1 MLSLGIDIGSSS
13 IKVSLIN
20 ERAQIV
26 SSLYRPHQGR
36 PRQALLD
43 LLAELCEKH
52 DQDRIIWGTVCGSG
66 AKLLSGIEGLETIN
80 EIQAAVEGALILGTG
95 ANSIIEMGGQSSK
108 YITGFSPVDQSSI
121 QISINS
127 SCAAGTGSFLEEQ
140 LSRLGL
146 KLDDY
151 STYAAKARSI
161 PRIAGRCSVF
171 AKTDITHHQQQGV
184 SVEDILMGLAFAV
197 VKNYRGSVMKKL
209 PRKKPIIF
217 AGGVSQNQAI
227 AAAFRDVLLLEE
239 DELIVPDC
247 SANLGALGAAAMGLK
262 KSAPLNLVFVKD
274 HLKRLRGEFLQEK
287 AVTTLP
293 CLASFS
299 KVENQNKHEIKSQC
313 KVGKGEPCFLGIDV
327 GSTSTN
333 LVLTDVHDQIV
344 TFKYL
349 RTMGKPAAQVVKG
362 LAWLKEQM
370 GLEANIAGVGV
381 TGSGRYMIAEMVGA
395 DTIKDEI
402 TAQAKAAVS
411 LDSGIDTIFEI
422 GGQDSKF
429 VSLSDGMVTDFQM
442 NKVCAAGTGSFL
454 EEQAKKFAIPV
465 QYLGEIALSS
475 QRPINLGERCT
486 VFMETNIAAHL
497 AQGAKT
503 EDIAAG
509 LCYSIAKNYLNRVV
523 GTKKI
528 GRKISFQG
536 GVAFN
541 QGVVNAFKSLT
552 GNEVY
557 VPPFFSVSG
566 AMGAA
571 ILAREE
577 AGQAPSQFKGFDLDA
592 PRQERLTRAPVT
604 PHTGNTD
611 LCGTDLRSTN
621 LFNQRVHDLIFQG
634 YQPSPGQGQ
643 KTVGIPRALFTF
655 GMFPMFNA
663 FFQALDFKVLLSD
676 PTNEDT
682 IRLGQEHSLEETC
695 YPVKLINGHVAE
707 LVGKKVDYIFFPDLY
722 TVDHPGSH
730 TRQNYGCAYMQLAFK
745 IVNQAMELEKHG
757 IELLAPTIAFNQGKE
772 FMMKSFGSLGRQLGK
787 TEEETGKA
795 LETGMRAYQAFEQ
808 RLEQEGK
815 RALAELKPDEKVFV
829 LISKIYGVADPVLNM
844 GIPGTLMDLG
854 YKVLNFYNLPETD
867 LSARHP
873 NMYWPFGQHILES
886 AQLVKNHPNLY
897 AIFLTHHCCG
907 PDSMLVHFFREIM
920 DGKPYLNIEVD
931 EHSSD
936 VGVITRVEAFVNSL
950 SKTKPATAKPVVN
963 YVEQAAGLPAKLK
976 SGLSEL
982 DHGATIY
989 LPHLFPY
996 SQIFA
1001 GILKSRGIKAKT
1013 LPPSSQASLDLGR
1026 KHTLTSEYFS
1036 FTALLGDVLGQVNN
1050 NGGASAFL
1058 IPQSEGA
1065 EADGQYNRLLRT
1077 ILDEVGR
1084 QKVDIVAPFLEDALQ
1099 EPPQR
1104 AGLTCR
1110 ALLAGDLINLAPIQ
1124 DRAGKLEQVLELIA
1138 QDGLSLEALES
1149 LALSL
1154 EKDLQARNHGKRILL
1169 LGEPAVIFNDRLNN
1183 FRLKNIQEQGH
1194 KLVLSPMSEFMWLF
1208 WADYLKQNPARI
1220 GQNYQTNLNDLKQA
1234 IQAVSSCLEEYS
1246 PFESDLSGLARR
1258 ADQSVGFYAGT
1269 NGRYRAAK
1277 QMGGLANIDGIITLS
1292 STYENTGIALGIL
1305 QKAFKNGVPALNLTF
1320 DGIQDENDQAKIESF
1335 IHYL

>member
-13 IKVSLIN
+13 ITVSLIN

-26 SSLYRPHQGR
+26 SNLYRPHQGR
-36 PRQALLD
+36 TRQALLD
-43 LLAELCEKH
+43 ILAELCDKH
-52 DQDRIIWGTVCGSG
+52 DQDRIIWGAVCGSG
-66 AKLLSGIEGLETIN
+66 AKLLSDIDGLLAIN

-108 YITGFSPVDQSSI
+108 YITGFSQEDQSSI

-151 STYAAKARSI
+151 PTYAAKARSI

-209 PRKKPIIF
+209 PRKKPILF

-262 KSAPLNLVFVKD
+262 KSTPLNLVFVKD
-274 HLKRLRGEFLQEK
+274 HLKRLQGELLQEK

-293 CLASFS
+293 SLAFFS
-299 KVENQNKHEIKSQC
+299 KVENQDKHEIKSQC
-313 KVGKGEPCFLGIDV
+313 KVGNGEPCFLGIDV

-344 TFKYL
+344 IFKYL
-349 RTMGKPAAQVVKG
+349 RTMGRPAAQVVKG

-395 DTIKDEI
+395 DAIKDEI
-402 TAQAKAAVS
+402 TAQARAAMS
-411 LDSGIDTIFEI
+411 MDSGIDTIFGI

-429 VSLSDGMVTDFQM
+429 ISLNDGVVTDFQM

-552 GNEVY
+552 GKEVH

-577 AGQAPSQFKGFDLDA
+577 VGQAPSLFKGFNLDA

-604 PHTGNTD
+604 PRTGNTD
-611 LCGTDLRSTN
+611 LRSTDLRSTD

-634 YQPSPGQGQ
+634 YQPSSGQDQ
-643 KTVGIPRALFTF
+643 KTGFRSWTMKPPYTC
-655 GMFPMFNA
+655 
-663 FFQALDFKVLLSD
+663 
-676 PTNEDT
+676 PT
-682 IRLGQEHSLEETC
+682 
-695 YPVKLINGHVAE
+695 
-707 LVGKKVDYIFFPDLY
+707 FFPTHRY
-722 TVDHPGSH
+722 S
-730 TRQNYGCAYMQLAFK
+730 
-745 IVNQAMELEKHG
+745 
-757 IELLAPTIAFNQGKE
+757 
-772 FMMKSFGSLGRQLGK
+772 
-787 TEEETGKA
+787 
-795 LETGMRAYQAFEQ
+795 QAF
-808 RLEQEGK
+808 
-815 RALAELKPDEKVFV
+815 
-829 LISKIYGVADPVLNM
+829 
-844 GIPGTLMDLG
+844 
-854 YKVLNFYNLPETD
+854 
-867 LSARHP
+867 
-873 NMYWPFGQHILES
+873 
-886 AQLVKNHPNLY
+886 
-897 AIFLTHHCCG
+897 
-907 PDSMLVHFFREIM
+907 
-920 DGKPYLNIEVD
+920 
-931 EHSSD
+931 
-936 VGVITRVEAFVNSL
+936 
-950 SKTKPATAKPVVN
+950 
-963 YVEQAAGLPAKLK
+963 
-976 SGLSEL
+976 
-982 DHGATIY
+982 
-989 LPHLFPY
+989 
-996 SQIFA
+996 
-1001 GILKSRGIKAKT
+1001 
-1013 LPPSSQASLDLGR
+1013 
-1026 KHTLTSEYFS
+1026 
-1036 FTALLGDVLGQVNN
+1036 
-1050 NGGASAFL
+1050 
-1058 IPQSEGA
+1058 
-1065 EADGQYNRLLRT
+1065 
-1077 ILDEVGR
+1077 
-1084 QKVDIVAPFLEDALQ
+1084 
-1099 EPPQR
+1099 
-1104 AGLTCR
+1104 
-1110 ALLAGDLINLAPIQ
+1110 
-1124 DRAGKLEQVLELIA
+1124 
-1138 QDGLSLEALES
+1138 
-1149 LALSL
+1149 
-1154 EKDLQARNHGKRILL
+1154 
-1169 LGEPAVIFNDRLNN
+1169 
-1183 FRLKNIQEQGH
+1183 
-1194 KLVLSPMSEFMWLF
+1194 
-1208 WADYLKQNPARI
+1208 
-1220 GQNYQTNLNDLKQA
+1220 
-1234 IQAVSSCLEEYS
+1234 
-1246 PFESDLSGLARR
+1246 
-1258 ADQSVGFYAGT
+1258 
-1269 NGRYRAAK
+1269 
-1277 QMGGLANIDGIITLS
+1277 
-1292 STYENTGIALGIL
+1292 
-1305 QKAFKNGVPALNLTF
+1305 
-1320 DGIQDENDQAKIESF
+1320 
-1335 IHYL
+1335 